1 MQTDFPFGFI
11 PLSDLALPQS
21 KVTGPRF
28 ESPIDQHHSAKKY
41 GVPNFWGARI
51 PVKSQLNVSAWEI
64 MLEDYWDQQLIE
76 LIHHGFPLDFN
87 RKSVLISDMRN
98 HASALQFPCDVDAY
112 LPEECAYDAILGPFT
127 ENPIT
132 GCHYSPF
139 MTREKTGSDDLE
151 E

>member
-11 PLSDLALPQS
+11 PLSGLALPQS
-21 KVTGPRF
+21 KVTG
-28 ESPIDQHHSAKKY
+28 
-41 GVPNFWGARI
+41 
-51 PVKSQLNVSAWEI
+51 
-64 MLEDYWDQQLIE
+64 
-76 LIHHGFPLDFN
+76 PLDFN